1 MILVT
6 CANGRLGTAIIKALL
21 KDEDCPPLRIAARDI
36 TKIDKSLAA
45 RCALLKVDYDDPPSM
60 KAAFNRVTTLMFI
73 SSTAANPE
81 RIRQHQ
87 AVIDAARAAGV
98 KRIVYTSFTEP
109 TPSSLFTMVQAH
121 VETERMLG
129 DSGISHAILRNNQYA
144 ANIDGFVAQAI
155 ETGTLAMQIG
165 RAHV

>member
-1 MILVT
+1 MV
-6 CANGRLGTAIIKALL
+6 
-21 KDEDCPPLRIAARDI
+21 
-36 TKIDKSLAA
+36 
-45 RCALLKVDYDDPPSM
+45 
-60 KAAFNRVTTLMFI
+60 I
-73 SSTAANPE
+73 SSTPANPE

-144 ANIDGFVAQAI
+144 ANIDGFVAQSI
-155 ETGTLAMQIG
+155 DTGTLATLEASAKIAYPNPHHL
-165 RAHV
+165 RAAAAGSST

>member
-1 MILVT
+1 
-6 CANGRLGTAIIKALL
+6 
-21 KDEDCPPLRIAARDI
+21 
-36 TKIDKSLAA
+36 
-45 RCALLKVDYDDPPSM
+45 M

-109 TPSSLFTMVQAH
+109 TPSSLFKLVQAH

-144 ANIDGFVAQAI
+144 ANIYGFVDRKDAGSGKDGD
-155 ETGTLAMQIG
+155 ESVKL
-165 RAHV
+165 

>member
-1 MILVT
+1 MV
-6 CANGRLGTAIIKALL
+6 
-21 KDEDCPPLRIAARDI
+21 
-36 TKIDKSLAA
+36 
-45 RCALLKVDYDDPPSM
+45 
-60 KAAFNRVTTLMFI
+60 I
-73 SSTAANPE
+73 SSTPANPE

-109 TPSSLFTMVQAH
+109 TPSSLFTIVQAH

-155 ETGTLAMQIG
+155 ETGTLAMPAAEAKIAYATHDDLGAAAARVLLGDDRDDVVYELTGPEAADAADIATAPSAPTGGEEIG
-165 RAHV
+165 RASGRG

>member
-1 MILVT
+1 
-6 CANGRLGTAIIKALL
+6 
-21 KDEDCPPLRIAARDI
+21 
-36 TKIDKSLAA
+36 
-45 RCALLKVDYDDPPSM
+45 M

-109 TPSSLFTMVQAH
+109 TPFSLFTMVQAQ

-129 DSGISHAILRNNQYA
+129 ASGISHAILSKNQYA
-144 ANIDGFVAQAI
+144 EKLKTEQR
-155 ETGTLAMQIG
+155 LG
-165 RAHV
+165 RKEGDRKCR